1 MSRVKYLAIAAFLL
15 AELPTSFT
23 VFAQQE
29 VVDKR
34 KALMNAN
41 GKAIV
46 AIGNAAKEK
55 DYAAIQLK
63 AKEIMEGL
71 DAAAKLFPP
80 GSTGEKSRAHPDI
93 WTKPD
98 EFKNKLTNAHK
109 AAEALTKAAAA
120 KDEADVMTKVKD
132 LGNSKDGAC
141 GACHK
146 VFRSDFRKEG

>member
-1 MSRVKYLAIAAFLL
+1 MSRFKYLAIAAFLL
-15 AELPTSFT
+15 AELPTSFA

-29 VVDKR
+29 VIDKR
-34 KALMNAN
+34 KALMGAN

-55 DYAAIQLK
+55 DYDAIQLK
-63 AKEIMEGL
+63 AKEIMDGL

-98 EFKNKLTNAHK
+98 EFKNSLVNARK
-109 AAEALTKAAAA
+109 AAEGLSKAAAA
-120 KDEADVMTKVKD
+120 KDEAAVMTKVKD

>member
-1 MSRVKYLAIAAFLL
+1 MSRVKFLAIAAFLL
-15 AELPTSFT
+15 AELPASFH

-29 VVDKR
+29 VIDKR

-63 AKEIMEGL
+63 AKEITEGL

-93 WTKPD
+93 WAKPD
-98 EFKNKLTNAHK
+98 EFKNSLTNARK
-109 AAEALTKAAAA
+109 AAEAVTKAAAA